1 MFAYTMI
8 GAVGA
13 AAAYA
18 FVKGERSEVE
28 YVRSNVDQRTYLV
41 QKIQKGG
48 ATSMQAAD
56 ALGKIVTDI
65 EALIRHLKEKYPK
78 DERVILI
85 DKRFDPAAISEG
97 SSHTGYTSY
106 SVNKGE
112 SVVLCLRQEDDSFA
126 PPNVVMYVALHE
138 LSHLGTKEVGHP
150 PSFWSTFSFIL
161 KEAVAIGIYKKQDFA
176 KEPQAF
182 CGITVDSSVI

>member
-18 FVKGERSEVE
+18 YVQGERSEVE

-48 ATSMQAAD
+48 ATSSQAAD

-78 DERVILI
+78 DERVLLI

-106 SVNKGE
+106 SVNKQK
-112 SVVLCLRQEDDSFA
+112 VVICLRQEDDSFA

-138 LSHLGTKEVGHP
+138 LAHLGNEEIGHP
-150 PSFWSTFSFIL
+150 PSFWRLFEFIL
-161 KEAVAIGIYKKQDFA
+161 KEAVAIGIYKKEDFA
-176 KEPQAF
+176 KKPQPY

>member
-13 AAAYA
+13 AAMYA

-48 ATSMQAAD
+48 ATSTQAAD

-85 DKRFDPAAISEG
+85 EKRFDPSAVSEG
-97 SSHTGYTSY
+97 SSHTGYTSFTT
-106 SVNKGE
+106 NKGE
-112 SVVLCLRQEDDSFA
+112 RIVLCLRQEDDSFA
-126 PPNVVMYVALHE
+126 APNVAMYVALHE
-138 LSHLGTKEVGHP
+138 LAHLGTKEVGHTAN
-150 PSFWSTFSFIL
+150 FWAAFEFIL
-161 KEAVAIGIYKKQDFA
+161 KESVAIGIYKKQDYA